1 MKGRAISY
9 IVPFDAGGAADLVA
23 RAIAPGIEKELGTPV
38 QIVNKPGAG
47 SQVGVTELA
56 RSKPD
61 GYTVGVANI
70 PTTITTYLD
79 SERKAIYKRDSF
91 ITVAGYAVD
100 PDVLVVKADSPFKSA
115 KDLIEAA
122 RTNPE
127 KIKIA
132 SASGKLS
139 PPHMGILLME
149 KAAGVKFATV
159 LFDGGGA
166 STTALVGGHTDAA
179 VGSGGNYLSQVKG
192 GQLRALAVMDKEQSP
207 YFPDAKTMESQG
219 YNVTM
224 MVTMGISVPAGTPKE
239 TVDVLTSAT
248 KKAMDSAEVKSRLD
262 SVGVAPRYL
271 SGADFAARWAEMET
285 TVQPLMS
292 LAAQ

>member
-1 MKGRAISY
+1 VKGRAISY

-149 KAAGVKFATV
+149 KAAGR
-159 LFDGGGA
+159 
-166 STTALVGGHTDAA
+166 
-179 VGSGGNYLSQVKG
+179 QVRNG
-192 GQLRALAVMDKEQSP
+192 PV
-207 YFPDAKTMESQG
+207 
-219 YNVTM
+219 
-224 MVTMGISVPAGTPKE
+224 
-239 TVDVLTSAT
+239 
-248 KKAMDSAEVKSRLD
+248 
-262 SVGVAPRYL
+262 
-271 SGADFAARWAEMET
+271 
-285 TVQPLMS
+285 
-292 LAAQ
+292 